1 MTLNLVNQV
10 GESNPQL
17 FRELKGRVIPRNILI
32 AVATSLLGQLL
43 LLISFGS
50 KLPVADG
57 TNPIY
62 NRYCTGASKEYSLPT
77 CVTDGLGSFII
88 NWQLWWQDVFVW
100 LSLIGIFALLVV
112 GTYMLIGD
120 LSKEESNGT
129 LNFLRLSPG
138 SSFSILGGKLLG
150 VPILLYSV
158 AALALPLHLV
168 SGLSGH
174 IPLSEILGFYVVIG
188 SSCLFFYSTALL
200 FGLVGNWLGGF
211 QAWLGSGIVLIFLLT
226 ATQFLHYNSTTNH
239 PSDWLMLFNPAI
251 LLPYL
256 IDSFS
261 LSPNSPF
268 SDSHSVK
275 LLWFYVPIGAK
286 IWSFA
291 GFIVLNFG
299 LWSYWIW
306 QGLNRCFHNP
316 KATLLNKGQS
326 YRLTACFEVVLLGFA
341 LNPNLPDWKNHS
353 QALFENFQMLL
364 VFNLLLFLGLIV
376 ALSPHRQTLQDWARY
391 RHQHKSIRKG
401 GILSDL
407 IWGKNSP
414 GVVAVGMNLAIASTI
429 LSPWIL
435 LWPTSEYKT
444 PALLALLL
452 NATMIIFYASVVQLM
467 LLMKTPKRA
476 IWAAGTVT
484 GFITLPPMV
493 LSFLSMLPSVHSH
506 VWLFSA
512 FSWASVE
519 YAAGT
524 SVAIALVTQSLA
536 LVLLNLQLTRQL
548 RKVGESATKTLLSPR
563 PLAVIE

>member
-200 FGLVGNWLGGF
+200 FGLVGNWLGG
-211 QAWLGSGIVLIFLLT
+211 
-226 ATQFLHYNSTTNH
+226 
-239 PSDWLMLFNPAI
+239 
-251 LLPYL
+251 
-256 IDSFS
+256 
-261 LSPNSPF
+261 
-268 SDSHSVK
+268 
-275 LLWFYVPIGAK
+275 
-286 IWSFA
+286 
-291 GFIVLNFG
+291 
-299 LWSYWIW
+299 
-306 QGLNRCFHNP
+306 
-316 KATLLNKGQS
+316 
-326 YRLTACFEVVLLGFA
+326 
-341 LNPNLPDWKNHS
+341 
-353 QALFENFQMLL
+353 
-364 VFNLLLFLGLIV
+364 
-376 ALSPHRQTLQDWARY
+376 
-391 RHQHKSIRKG
+391 
-401 GILSDL
+401 
-407 IWGKNSP
+407 
-414 GVVAVGMNLAIASTI
+414 
-429 LSPWIL
+429 
-435 LWPTSEYKT
+435 
-444 PALLALLL
+444 
-452 NATMIIFYASVVQLM
+452 
-467 LLMKTPKRA
+467 
-476 IWAAGTVT
+476 
-484 GFITLPPMV
+484 
-493 LSFLSMLPSVHSH
+493 
-506 VWLFSA
+506 
-512 FSWASVE
+512 
-519 YAAGT
+519 
-524 SVAIALVTQSLA
+524 
-536 LVLLNLQLTRQL
+536 
-548 RKVGESATKTLLSPR
+548 
-563 PLAVIE
+563 